1 MALPSDSL
9 HFWINL
15 SALNRDIITTA
26 ANISEKCSV
35 LAKALWKILLL
46 PVAVSHSVALPRSEH
61 IFCSFSIASM
71 HFLVIIKHA
80 ENRASALNR
89 SSYQLS
95 IAASMKYFFLG
106 KHSYYFSH
114 FDRIFDGEEAPF
126 VLLI

>member
-26 ANISEKCSV
+26 ANSAEKCSV

-61 IFCSFSIASM
+61 IFCSF
-71 HFLVIIKHA
+71 
-80 ENRASALNR
+80 
-89 SSYQLS
+89 
-95 IAASMKYFFLG
+95 
-106 KHSYYFSH
+106 
-114 FDRIFDGEEAPF
+114 
-126 VLLI
+126 